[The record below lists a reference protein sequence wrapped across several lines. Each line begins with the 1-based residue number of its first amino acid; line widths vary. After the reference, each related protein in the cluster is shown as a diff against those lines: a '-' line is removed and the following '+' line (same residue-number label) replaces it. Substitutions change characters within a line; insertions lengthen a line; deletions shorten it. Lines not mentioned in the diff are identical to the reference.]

1 MVFSLYPNVNAK
13 QILYL
18 VDQLV
23 KSSIFSQVDV
33 QKVS

>member
-1 MVFSLYPNVNAK
+1 LYPNVNAK

-23 KSSIFSQVDV
+23 KSLIFSQVDV